1 MNNEMIEP
9 NEPKTRTI
17 KVDCHFTGYVTVYLK
32 NYKDKEEEIEDIENQ
47 LNEMSFSE
55 LTEETDKVE
64 IDAWEEI

>member
-1 MNNEMIEP
+1 MDRMIEP
-9 NEPKTRTI
+9 KETNTRTI

-55 LTEETDKVE
+55 LTDETDTIE
-64 IDAWEEI
+64 IDSWEEI